1 MRPGR
6 VHMCAVSLTFV
17 KRKTTVTSF
26 QTKKRVMTAGFGVL
40 ASAAAALALALVLG
54 LGAVPIVLGQNA
66 TGPQV
71 ATAQLTFEGTTTIS
85 AGVSG
90 SPGQSNGAL
99 EFGPSLNVNTSK
111 PQISGTVKPARV
123 AANQVPKPPSNAI
136 VTPNSVQGFNG
147 ITHRDQRVSDNGN
160 QFSLEPPDQGL
171 AVGNRF
177 VVEAV
182 NNAIAVYDPAGNLLA
197 GPMALN
203 RFFGLRSEIVRS
215 SPPVFGPFVSDPR
228 VYFDKDTNTFFTTE
242 LEIDTNPATGN
253 FLTGAAARSRTLVA
267 VTRDPTSTWTVLSND
282 TTNDGGQFGQ
292 CPCFGDQP
300 LIGADANG
308 FYISTNAFSIST
320 LSFRGAQLYAIPKG
334 ALAAGS
340 ITTVVRFNQLTE
352 ADAPFA
358 FSIQPASTPPGGAF
372 AGTSNGT
379 EYFVSA
385 LDFSNELDN
394 RLVVWALTNTASLD
408 TPAPA
413 LQLTNAVVNTEVYG
427 APPSAQQKPGT
438 TPLADSVGNHEELV
452 ASNDDRLQQVVFA
465 DGKLWAALNSVVK
478 PENGPVRVGAAW
490 FILAPTS
497 TSRSVSATVANQGYV
512 VANQNYVLFP
522 AIGVNAAGKGAIS
535 FTLVGPDFFPSAAF
549 ASLDVVNGAGDVQI
563 AAVGALPDDGFTGY
577 SAFNGARVGR
587 WGDYSAAV
595 ADESGNIWLA
605 TEYIPNSPR
614 TVFANWGTFVSNV
627 IP

>member
-1 MRPGR
+1 
-6 VHMCAVSLTFV
+6 MC
-17 KRKTTVTSF
+17 F
-26 QTKKRVMTAGFGVL
+26 QIGKQVMSAGLSVL
-40 ASAAAALALALVLG
+40 ANTVAAFAVGLILG
-54 LGAVPIVLGQNA
+54 LGVAPLTLGQSA
-66 TGPQV
+66 AGPQV
-71 ATAQLTFEGTTTIS
+71 ATAQLRLEGITAIS

-90 SPGQSNGAL
+90 SANQDTGAL
-99 EFGPSLNVNTSK
+99 EFGPRLDVNTVK

-123 AANQVPKPPSNAI
+123 PADHVPTPASNAI

-147 ITHRDQRVSDNGN
+147 ITHRDQRLADNGN

-171 AVGNRF
+171 AAGDGF

-182 NNAIAVYDPAGNLLA
+182 NNAIAVYDSAGNLLA
-197 GPMALN
+197 GPMALS
-203 RFFGLRSEIVRS
+203 RFFGLASEIVRS
-215 SPPVFGPFVSDPR
+215 NPPVFGPFVSDPR

-242 LEIDTNPATGN
+242 LAIDTNPATGA
-253 FLTGAAARSRTLVA
+253 FLTGAAARSRTLIA
-267 VTRDPTSTWTVLSND
+267 VTHDPTSTWTVLSND
-282 TTNDGGQFGQ
+282 TTNDGGQFGA

-320 LSFRGAQLYAIPKG
+320 QGFRGAQLYAIPKA

-340 ITTVVRFNQLTE
+340 VTTVVRFNQLTE

-358 FSIQPASTPPGGAF
+358 FSIQPAGTPPGGSF
-372 AGTSNGT
+372 ATANNGT

-385 LDFSNELDN
+385 LDFTNTLDD
-394 RLVVWALTNTASLD
+394 RLVVWALTNTASLN
-408 TPAPA
+408 TATPA
-413 LQLTNAVVNTEVYG
+413 LQLNNAVVSTEIYG
-427 APPSAQQKPGT
+427 APPSAQQKPGA
-438 TPLADSVGNHEELV
+438 TPLADSVGNHEELL

-465 DGKLWAALNSVVK
+465 GGKLWTALNSVVQ

-490 FILAPTS
+490 FILTPTS
-497 TSRSVSATVANQGYV
+497 TSGSVSATVANQGYV

-522 AIGVNAAGKGAIS
+522 AIGVNSAGKGAIS
-535 FTLVGPDFFPSAAF
+535 FTLAGPDFFPSAAF
-549 ASLDVVNGAGDVQI
+549 ATLDVVKGAGDIQI
-563 AAVGALPDDGFTGY
+563 AAAGALPDDGFSGY
-577 SAFNGARVGR
+577 TAFGGARVGR

-614 TVFANWGTFVSNV
+614 TVNANWGTFVTRV
-627 IP
+627 AP

>member
-1 MRPGR
+1 
-6 VHMCAVSLTFV
+6 MC
-17 KRKTTVTSF
+17 F
-26 QTKKRVMTAGFGVL
+26 QIGKQVMSAGLSVL
-40 ASAAAALALALVLG
+40 ANTVAAFAVGLILG
-54 LGAVPIVLGQNA
+54 LGVAPLALGQSA
-66 TGPQV
+66 AGPQV
-71 ATAQLTFEGTTTIS
+71 ATAQLRLEGITAIS

-90 SPGQSNGAL
+90 SANQDTGAL
-99 EFGPSLNVNTSK
+99 EFGPRLDVNTVK

-123 AANQVPKPPSNAI
+123 PADHVPTPASNAI

-147 ITHRDQRVSDNGN
+147 ITHRDQRLADNGN

-171 AVGNRF
+171 AAGDGF

-182 NNAIAVYDPAGNLLA
+182 NNAIAVYDSAGNLLA
-197 GPMALN
+197 GPMALS
-203 RFFGLRSEIVRS
+203 RFFGLASEIVRS
-215 SPPVFGPFVSDPR
+215 NPPVFGPFVSDPR

-242 LEIDTNPATGN
+242 LAIDTNPATGA
-253 FLTGAAARSRTLVA
+253 FLTGAAARSRTLIA
-267 VTRDPTSTWTVLSND
+267 VTHDPTSTWTVLSND
-282 TTNDGGQFGQ
+282 TTNDGGQFGA

-320 LSFRGAQLYAIPKG
+320 QGFRGAQLYAIPKA

-340 ITTVVRFNQLTE
+340 VTTVVRFNQLTE

-358 FSIQPASTPPGGAF
+358 FSIQPAGTPPGGSF
-372 AGTSNGT
+372 ATANNGT

-385 LDFSNELDN
+385 LDFTNTLDD
-394 RLVVWALTNTASLD
+394 RLVVWALTNTASLN
-408 TPAPA
+408 TATPA
-413 LQLTNAVVNTEVYG
+413 LQLNNAVVSTEVYG
-427 APPSAQQKPGT
+427 APPSAQQKPGA
-438 TPLADSVGNHEELV
+438 TPLADSVGNHEELL

-465 DGKLWAALNSVVK
+465 GGKLWTALNSVVQ

-490 FILAPTS
+490 FILTPTS
-497 TSRSVSATVANQGYV
+497 TSGSVSATVANQGYV

-522 AIGVNAAGKGAIS
+522 AIGVNSAGKGAIS
-535 FTLVGPDFFPSAAF
+535 FTLAGPDFFPSAAF
-549 ASLDVVNGAGDVQI
+549 ATLDVVKGAGDIQI
-563 AAVGALPDDGFTGY
+563 AAAGALPDDGFSGY
-577 SAFNGARVGR
+577 TAFGGARVGR

-614 TVFANWGTFVSNV
+614 TVNANWGTFVTRV
-627 IP
+627 AP

>member
-1 MRPGR
+1 MPSIRLPM
-6 VHMCAVSLTFV
+6 HMMFFRTG
-17 KRKTTVTSF
+17 KRA
-26 QTKKRVMTAGFGVL
+26 MTARFSLL
-40 ASAAAALALALVLG
+40 ASAAAALALAFG
-54 LGAVPIVLGQNA
+54 LGAVPIASAQNA
-66 TGPQV
+66 TGPQL
-71 ATAQLTFEGTTTIS
+71 TTSQLRFEGTTAIS

-90 SPGQSNGAL
+90 SPGQNTGAL
-99 EFGPSLNVNTSK
+99 EFGPRLDVNTTK

-123 AANQVPKPPSNAI
+123 PADQVPRPASSTV
-136 VTPNSVQGFNG
+136 VTPSSVDGFNG
-147 ITHRDQRVSDNGN
+147 ITHRDQRVADNGN

-171 AVGNRF
+171 AAGSGF

-182 NNAIAVYDPAGNLLA
+182 NNAIAVYDQAGNLLA

-203 RFFGLRSEIVRS
+203 RFFGLPSEIVRS
-215 SPPVFGPFVSDPR
+215 NPPVFGPFVSDPR

-242 LEIDTNPATGN
+242 LAIDTNPATGR
-253 FLTGAAARSRTLVA
+253 FLTGAAARSRTLIA
-267 VTRDPTSTWTVLSND
+267 VTHDPTSTWTVLSNN
-282 TTNDGGQFGQ
+282 TTNDGGQFGP

-320 LSFRGAQLYAIPKG
+320 QSFRGAQLYAIPKV

-352 ADAPFA
+352 ADVPFA
-358 FSIQPASTPPGGAF
+358 FSIQPASTPPVGAF
-372 AGTSNGT
+372 ASGSNGT

-394 RLVVWALTNTASLD
+394 RLVVWALTNTASLN
-408 TPAPA
+408 TATPA
-413 LQLTNAVVNTEVYG
+413 LQLVNAVVNTEVYG
-427 APPSAQQKPGT
+427 APPSAQQKPGI
-438 TPLADSVGNHEELV
+438 TPLADSVRDHEELV

-465 DGKLWAALNSVVK
+465 GGKLWTSLNSVVQ

-490 FILAPTS
+490 FILTPAATS
-497 TSRSVSATVANQGYV
+497 GSVSATVANQGYV
-512 VANQNYVLFP
+512 AANQNYVLFP
-522 AIGVNAAGKGAIS
+522 AIGVNAASKGVIS

-549 ASLDVVNGAGDVQI
+549 ATLDVASGAGDIQI
-563 AAVGALPDDGFTGY
+563 AAPGALPDDGFSGY
-577 SAFNGARVGR
+577 SAFGGARVGR

-605 TEYIPNSPR
+605 TEYIPNAPR
-614 TVFANWGTFVSNV
+614 TVNANWGTFVTRV
-627 IP
+627 AP